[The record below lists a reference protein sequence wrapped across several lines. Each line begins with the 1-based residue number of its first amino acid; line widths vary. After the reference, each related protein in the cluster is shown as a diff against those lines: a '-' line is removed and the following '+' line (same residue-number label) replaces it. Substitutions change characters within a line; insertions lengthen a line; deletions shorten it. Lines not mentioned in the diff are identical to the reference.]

1 MVIFLWLELP
11 PADTKDD
18 DVRTLAVTWDEHG
31 ERYKAWRDVVAESS
45 RCEFGDWADRF
56 DAAPPATLGLMKS
69 FLRHGGDPV
78 RWKDEWLWELGMN
91 RHERTAIEV
100 SMIVRALQYLGT
112 YDQLNLPCLAGAEV
126 LCQRLAQLIEAYAV
140 GDRSAPNYRAV
151 KHFTMESSAAQI
163 VPSALRNYAH
173 RKSKEEHD
181 MEALRSRAGGFA
193 AANAHGGHDDEGD
206 GDSGPPLGRRAKEA
220 VAKGKGKDK
229 TAASAKLAAP
239 VAK

>member
-1 MVIFLWLELP
+1 M
-11 PADTKDD
+11 
-18 DVRTLAVTWDEHG
+18 TWDEHG
-31 ERYKAWRDVVAESS
+31 ERYKAWREVVAESS

-56 DAAPPATLGLMKS
+56 DAAPPATPGLMKS

-78 RWKDEWLWELGMN
+78 RWKDEWLRELGMN
-91 RHERTAIEV
+91 RHERTAVEV

-112 YDQLNLPCLAGAEV
+112 HDQLNLPCLAGAEV
-126 LCQRLAQLIEAYAV
+126 LCQRLAQLIEAYAG

-193 AANAHGGHDDEGD
+193 VASAQGGHDDEGE
-206 GDSGPPLGRRAKEA
+206 GESGFPMGRRA
-220 VAKGKGKDK
+220 
-229 TAASAKLAAP
+229 TAASAKVKAKAAP
-239 VAK
+239 SAKLTAAVAK

>member
-1 MVIFLWLELP
+1 
-11 PADTKDD
+11 
-18 DVRTLAVTWDEHG
+18 LAVTWDEHG
-31 ERYKAWRDVVAESS
+31 ERYKAWREVVAESS
-45 RCEFGDWADRF
+45 RCEFGDWSDRF

-78 RWKDEWLWELGMN
+78 RWKDEWLRELGMG

-100 SMIVRALQYLGT
+100 AMIVRTLQYLGT

-126 LCQRLAQLIEAYAV
+126 LCQRLAQLIEAYAG
-140 GDRSAPNYRAV
+140 GDRSSPNYRAV
-151 KHFTMESSAAQI
+151 KHFTMESSAAQM

-193 AANAHGGHDDEGD
+193 ASGAQSGHGDDEGD
-206 GDSGPPLGRRAKEA
+206 DGAGPPLGRRAKA
-220 VAKGKGKDK
+220 AKGRGKGGDK
-229 TAASAKLAAP
+229 AAASAKLTAPAA
-239 VAK
+239 K

>member
-1 MVIFLWLELP
+1 M
-11 PADTKDD
+11 
-18 DVRTLAVTWDEHG
+18 
-31 ERYKAWRDVVAESS
+31 AESS

-78 RWKDEWLWELGMN
+78 RWKDEWLRELGMN

-126 LCQRLAQLIEAYAV
+126 LCQRLAQLIEAYAG

-193 AANAHGGHDDEGD
+193 AASAHGGHDDEGD
-206 GDSGPPLGRRAKEA
+206 GDSGPPLGRRAKAA

-229 TAASAKLAAP
+229 TAASAKLTAP
-239 VAK
+239 VVK